1 MIKAIIITFI
11 VFYTNLCFCQ
21 ERPLVILSE
30 NDKKFFQID
39 ENDGPV
45 TIKVLKINGSSLK
58 TQGKIKNKESSQTEI
73 VNANPEPKEKVYFE
87 FQSLGTPKIES
98 DIAKFETYTSTYDL
112 EEIRDKKSLF
122 WKNITYPYKV
132 YFAKKH
138 SDSYKIYE
146 SYLVMQE

>member
-11 VFYTNLCFCQ
+11 VFYSNLCFCQ

-39 ENDGPV
+39 KNDGSV
-45 TIKVLKINGSSLK
+45 TVKVLKINGSSFK
-58 TQGKIKNKESSQTEI
+58 TQGKIKNNESSQTEI
-73 VNANPEPKEKVYFE
+73 VNVNAEPKEKGYFE
-87 FQSLGTPKIES
+87 FQSIKPPKIES
-98 DIAKFETYTSTYDL
+98 EIGKFEMYTL
-112 EEIRDKKSLF
+112 EQIRDEESIF
-122 WKNITYPYKV
+122 WKNIKYPYKV